1 MTPEEKQNPPSLTFK
16 QKMLRELKSL
26 GLIILV
32 IMIFRSI
39 IVEPY
44 RIPSGSMIPTLMI
57 GDFIL
62 VNKFSYGFKLPFS
75 DMFSDP
81 IYLFGKSQPKRG
93 DIIVFKFPS
102 DPKVNYIKR
111 VMAVPGDT
119 FEIRDKIVYINNK
132 ALPMEEIN
140 GKDFVAQMGP
150 ELRENNWKF
159 YKTQTGE
166 HQHIVQVCPDNYFKT
181 DYDKI
186 VIPPGQFFVVGDNR
200 DYSYDSRFWGFVPEQ
215 NIKGQAFFIWFSGT
229 LPFLN
234 EENFNLN
241 PSRIGTII
249 H

>member
-1 MTPEEKQNPPSLTFK
+1 MKQEENQTQPSLSRK
-16 QKMLRELKSL
+16 QKFLREIKSL

-32 IMIFRSI
+32 ILLFRSVI
-39 IVEPY
+39 IEPY

-81 IYLFGKSQPKRG
+81 IYLFGKSSPKRG

-102 DPKVNYIKR
+102 DPNVNYIKR
-111 VMAVPGDT
+111 VMAVPGDS
-119 FEIRDKIVYINNK
+119 FEIRDKIVYINGK

-140 GKDFVAQMGP
+140 GSDFISQMNQ
-150 ELRENNWKF
+150 ELRQNNWKF
-159 YKTQTGE
+159 YKTQTGD

-181 DYDKI
+181 DYEKI

-200 DYSYDSRFWGFVPEQ
+200 DYSYDSRFWGFVPQE
-215 NIKGQAFFIWFSGT
+215 NIKGQAFLVWFSAT
-229 LPFLN
+229 LPLLN
-234 EENFNLN
+234 EEKFTVN